1 MTLKTRLVTTISMFF
16 LVVALLI
23 TGVWAV
29 SSANVNI
36 GGTISFNATN
46 IYATITGSI
55 TGAST
60 TPTLSPLN
68 YSAKSAP
75 TTTELNTWKQNLTF
89 ADATIPTIKWTV
101 TIQNKSERA
110 LYVTLTDN
118 IATLSNA
125 TKTLTFDGG
134 SASGEKTIPAKT
146 TKVYTMEIKVTDTNA
161 SASVEY
167 DFTFDLRDVT
177 AEPSLLKQDSKGFYV
192 TMGTYQGDPVKWR
205 LVGLD
210 GNKFT
215 GTTAPTSG
223 TGTFILETYVRKIK
237 TFGSYLSLP
246 AQGNNDYS
254 TSYIREYLTGN
265 SSYALDYNGN
275 VDNTDNGSFLA
286 DFNISE
292 DDAIYKAIKARE
304 ITDLHTDIG
313 WATGNVGGGQQY
325 APPAGTTQ
333 YATYDTTPKTS
344 VGADKL
350 WLMSVAEIYTMVGG
364 GELNADGTIPSDW
377 STYYDNS
384 IWWNDGYYWLRSPAP
399 DYSVSAFLVGDGS
412 GWGYNHISNR
422 YAVRPA
428 FNIEF

>member
-1 MTLKTRLVTTISMFF
+1 MTLKTRLITTISMFF
-16 LVVALLI
+16 LVIALLI
-23 TGVWAV
+23 TGVWAA
-29 SSANVNI
+29 STANVNI

-89 ADATIPTIKWTV
+89 ADATVPTVKWTIQ
-101 TIQNKSERA
+101 IQNKSERA

-118 IATLSNA
+118 IATLANA
-125 TKTLTFDGG
+125 TKTLTFDNG
-134 SASGEKTIPAKT
+134 SADGEKTIPANT
-146 TKVYTMEIKVTDTNA
+146 TKTFTMEIKVTDTNA

-167 DFTFDLRDVT
+167 DFDFDLKDSST
-177 AEPSLLKQDSKGFYV
+177 KQILKQDDKGFYV
-192 TMGTYQGDPVKWR
+192 TMGTYNNAPVVWR
-205 LVGLD
+205 LVGLN

-215 GTTAPTSG
+215 GTTAPSAG
-223 TGTFILETYVRKIK
+223 SVGTFILETNLSSYKA
-237 TFGSYLSLP
+237 FGSIDDDYYN
-246 AQGNNDYS
+246 GNNDYS

-265 SSYALDYNGN
+265 SSYALDWEGN
-275 VDNTDNGSFLA
+275 PDDTDNGSFLT

-292 DDAIYKAIKARE
+292 SDAVYSAIVARDME
-304 ITDLHTDIG
+304 SLYTDIG
-313 WATGNVGGGQQY
+313 WASGTIKYGQQY
-325 APPAGTTQ
+325 SPPAGTTQ

-344 VGADKL
+344 AGADKL

-364 GELNADGTIPSDW
+364 GTIGADGTIPQNW
-377 STYYDNS
+377 STYYDNL
-384 IWWNDGYYWLRSPAP
+384 IWNEEYYWLRSPDP
-399 DYSVSAFLVGDGS
+399 SDSYGAFAVFDG
-412 GWGYNHISNR
+412 GAWGIGRVFFTN